1 MRLIYTLTGL
11 NNPLLPVYSPNNSG
25 KSDLRTIPISMDTS
39 EDRVSKNGV
48 WCKSSS
54 YL

>member
-11 NNPLLPVYSPNNSG
+11 NNPYSLCTHKQRQ